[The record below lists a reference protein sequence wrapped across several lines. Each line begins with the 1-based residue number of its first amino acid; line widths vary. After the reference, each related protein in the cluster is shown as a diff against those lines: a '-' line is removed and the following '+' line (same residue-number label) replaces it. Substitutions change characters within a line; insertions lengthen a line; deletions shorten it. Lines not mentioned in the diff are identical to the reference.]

1 LGPLAQWLELPA
13 HNRTVLGSSPRRP
26 TIYFTPLAQRSERDS
41 YKAVVLGSI
50 PRGRTTKGEMRLSY
64 YLFRDSLSFDD
75 VLLEPKYSDIESRKE
90 IDLSTQIG
98 TTTAI
103 DLLFPVVSSPMDT
116 VTESE
121 MASAMHRAGGL
132 GIIHRYNTIEAQ
144 CEAVTGASAK
154 NVGAAIGVTGDFE
167 ERACALFDAGATVL
181 CVDIAHGHHILMK
194 KALHRLK
201 SIFEDAVHIMAG
213 NVATLRAFNDL
224 ADWGADSI
232 RVGIGG
238 GSICST
244 RIMTGH
250 GVPTFQS
257 VLDCS
262 RSDRD
267 AAIIADGGI
276 RTCGDIAKALAAG
289 AEAVMLGSMLSGT
302 DESPGEIFRV
312 DGKPFKTYRGM
323 ASKEA
328 QIQWRGH
335 VSSEE
340 GVAYRSP
347 YKGPVTDTLELV
359 KKSLQSSFS
368 YSGVKNMKEF
378 RYNSL
383 FTKITQSG
391 MAESKP
397 HILQK

>member
-1 LGPLAQWLELPA
+1 
-13 HNRTVLGSSPRRP
+13 
-26 TIYFTPLAQRSERDS
+26 
-41 YKAVVLGSI
+41 
-50 PRGRTTKGEMRLSY
+50 MSY
-64 YLFRDSLSFDD
+64 YLFKESLSFDD
-75 VLLEPKYSDIESRKE
+75 VLLEPKYSNIESRKDISIATE
-90 IDLSTQIG
+90 LGDIKLDLPI
-98 TTTAI
+98 
-103 DLLFPVVSSPMDT
+103 VSSPMDT
-116 VTESE
+116 VTETD
-121 MASAMHRAGGL
+121 MLRAMDLHGGL
-132 GIIHRYNTIEAQ
+132 GVAHRYNDIQDQ
-144 CEAVTGASAK
+144 CSMIKGAKSRTPSA
-154 NVGAAIGVTGDFE
+154 NNIAAAIGVSGDYI
-167 ERACALFDAGATVL
+167 ERATALFDAGAKIL
-181 CVDIAHGHHILMK
+181 CLDIAHGHHILMK
-194 KALHRLK
+194 NALKELRN
-201 SIFEDAVHIMAG
+201 IFGNEVHLMAG
-213 NVATLRAFNDL
+213 NVATLRGFNDL

-250 GVPTFQS
+250 GIPTFQS
-257 VLDCS
+257 IIDCA

-267 AAIIADGGI
+267 AALIADGGI

-289 AEAVMLGSMLSGT
+289 ADAVMLGSMLSGT

-312 DGKPFKTYRGM
+312 DGLPFKTYRGM

-340 GVAYRSP
+340 GVAFRSP
-347 YKGPVTDTLELV
+347 YKGPVDVTLNLI

-368 YSGVKNMKEF
+368 YSGVKNLKEF

>member
-1 LGPLAQWLELPA
+1 M
-13 HNRTVLGSSPRRP
+13 
-26 TIYFTPLAQRSERDS
+26 SEHF
-41 YKAVVLGSI
+41 K
-50 PRGRTTKGEMRLSY
+50 T
-64 YLFRDSLSFDD
+64 SLSFDD
-75 VLLEPKYSDIESRKE
+75 VLLEPKYSSIESRKE
-90 IDLSTQIG
+90 IDISTDLGGLNLSMPI
-98 TTTAI
+98 
-103 DLLFPVVSSPMDT
+103 VSSPMDT
-116 VTESE
+116 VTETE
-121 MASAMHRAGGL
+121 MLRAMDSQGGL
-132 GIIHRYNTIEAQ
+132 GIAHRYNHIKDQ
-144 CEAVTGASAK
+144 CSMIKGSKRRNPSAV
-154 NVGAAIGVTGDFE
+154 NVGAAIGVSGDYI
-167 ERACALFDAGATVL
+167 ERASALVDSGASVL
-181 CVDIAHGHHILMK
+181 CLDIAHGHHILMK
-194 KALHRLK
+194 NALKALRQEFGKEIHL
-201 SIFEDAVHIMAG
+201 MAG
-213 NVATLRAFNDL
+213 NVATLQAFNDL

-257 VLDCS
+257 VMDCA

-267 AAIIADGGI
+267 AGLIADGGI
-276 RTCGDIAKALAAG
+276 RTCGDIAKALAVG
-289 AEAVMLGSMLSGT
+289 ADAVMLGSMLSGT

-312 DGKPFKTYRGM
+312 DGMPFKTYRGM

-328 QIQWRGH
+328 QLQWRGH

-340 GVAYRSP
+340 GVAFRSP
-347 YKGPVTDTLELV
+347 YKGPVGDTLALI

-368 YSGVKNMKEF
+368 YSGVKNLKEF

>member
-1 LGPLAQWLELPA
+1 M
-13 HNRTVLGSSPRRP
+13 
-26 TIYFTPLAQRSERDS
+26 SEHLITS
-41 YKAVVLGSI
+41 
-50 PRGRTTKGEMRLSY
+50 
-64 YLFRDSLSFDD
+64 SLSFDD
-75 VLLEPKYSDIESRKE
+75 VLLEPKYSAIESRKE
-90 IDLSTQIG
+90 IDVSTDLNGLKLSLPI
-98 TTTAI
+98 
-103 DLLFPVVSSPMDT
+103 VSSPMDT
-116 VTESE
+116 VTEAR
-121 MASAMHRAGGL
+121 MLRAMDENGGL
-132 GIIHRYNTIEAQ
+132 GIVHRYNDISAQ
-144 CEAVTGASAK
+144 KSMINSVKRKPPVARNT
-154 NVGAAIGVTGDFE
+154 GAAIGVSGDYL
-167 ERACALFDAGATVL
+167 ERAEALIDSGVTVL
-181 CVDIAHGHHILMK
+181 CLDIAHGHHILMK
-194 KALHRLK
+194 NALKALR
-201 SIFEDAVHIMAG
+201 SAFGNSVHLMAG
-213 NVATLRAFNDL
+213 NVATLRGFNDL

-250 GVPTFQS
+250 GIPTFQS
-257 VLDCS
+257 ILECA

-267 AAIIADGGI
+267 AALVADGGI

-289 AEAVMLGSMLSGT
+289 ADAVMLGSMLSGT

-312 DGKPFKTYRGM
+312 DGMPFKTYRGM

-340 GVAYRSP
+340 GVAFRSP
-347 YKGPVTDTLELV
+347 YKGPVGDTLALI

-368 YSGVKNMKEF
+368 YSGVKNLREF
-378 RYNSL
+378 QYSSL